1 MHKTP
6 QFEKL
11 NIPKAFLHCFCSFV
25 CHCTLSERHVTSK
38 SANGA
43 RHSGCSVSPVS
54 FDSVPLSHSSRGTS
68 FPTKKVVLCGT
79 FFFYI
84 LLLHEMKLTQHAVT
98 YSAGWNSAFPVRFL
112 LAPPLKCNISSKN
125 ILGSPEPVCCTQTW
139 LYKTSLELQGKH
151 LKTHSNKHCVYGVL
165 NMF

>member
-1 MHKTP
+1 MCTKHPSLKSWT
-6 QFEKL
+6 L
-11 NIPKAFLHCFCSFV
+11 LRRSCTAFALLFV
-25 CHCTLSERHVTSK
+25 IALCLK
-38 SANGA
+38 
-43 RHSGCSVSPVS
+43 
-54 FDSVPLSHSSRGTS
+54 DMSHQSQRTELGIR
-68 FPTKKVVLCGT
+68 VVLSLLSLLIRCRCPTPLVGHHSQQKKLCCVELS
-79 FFFYI
+79 FHI

-139 LYKTSLELQGKH
+139 LCKTSLELQGKH